1 MRLEFRKRH
10 LSILAFPP
18 VDVPALTVVV
28 GINGSGKTHLL
39 QAILNGSVT
48 NSVASSTGE
57 QVPGS
62 NDGPLRLLSLSG
74 TPMTDVNAYTSSEGP
89 QSIAVNSMQRNSNF
103 EAARRSVLSPFAT
116 QLDQLTAGRIS
127 GSLQTNE
134 DIWRLGI
141 DETVARAGDESLRPE
156 IERIFRD
163 AEAELLKPYMPSP
176 SPHHLTHFNALTP
189 RSLQIVSAK
198 LGVPPLMVTELQEQ
212 QLRPWQADQF
222 QNSLPILFGRY
233 RDAMLR
239 NGLAQLRDQQ
249 EGSCLGLTNDEFVAQ
264 FGRPPW
270 KQISETFEAFGLP
283 YEAAEPDL
291 FSFSQVHLNLAKK
304 PGGEPVNIQHLS
316 SGEKVLLQFA
326 ISSYDYDEDI
336 VNVKRPAVLLLDEMD
351 APLHPEMVHRWLGVI
366 NDGLVAKQGMHC
378 IVTTHS
384 PTTVALA
391 PEAALYEMR
400 DGFSGLTKISKQDA
414 LNKLTFGVPTLS
426 IDYSGRRQVF
436 AESDTDA
443 AIYER
448 VYALI
453 KSSISCERELN
464 FLSTGMRN
472 KDGGEINSGCVIVN
486 NIVKQMTS
494 YGARN
499 VFGIVDW
506 DGINTSDDRV
516 KVVAEGVRDGIE
528 NVLLDPVLICLL
540 LMKHRKAP
548 LGLEDID
555 RFAGV
560 EALDAVALQRL
571 ADAVQLKAFPGTSG
585 ATTAVQFLGGQ
596 SVNVL
601 NEYLTIN
608 DHDLEDLLTE
618 TFQPLKTWSKR
629 GRGQL
634 VKGIIEEVLTEH
646 RNLCPTELRTVFEC
660 IANAPA

>member
-1 MRLEFRKRH
+1 MRLEFAKRH

-18 VDVPALTVVV
+18 VDVPPLTVVV

-39 QAILNGSVT
+39 QAIQNGSVT
-48 NSVASSTGE
+48 NSVAISTGE
-57 QVPGS
+57 PMPGM
-62 NDGPLRLLSLSG
+62 NDGPLRLLSLTG
-74 TPMTDVNAYTSSEGP
+74 TPMADANAYMSSEGP
-89 QSIAVNSMQRNSNF
+89 QSLAVTAMQRGSNF
-103 EAARRSVLSPFAT
+103 EAARRVALSPFAT
-116 QLDQLTAGRIS
+116 QLDQLTSGRIS
-127 GSLQTNE
+127 QSLRPNE

-141 DETVARAGDESLRPE
+141 DETVARAGDESHRPE
-156 IERIFRD
+156 IERIFRE
-163 AEAELLKPYMPSP
+163 AEAELLRAHASNPNP
-176 SPHHLTHFNALTP
+176 PHTAQPNAFTP
-189 RSLQIVSAK
+189 QSVQRVSAK
-198 LGVPPLMVTELQEQ
+198 LGISPLMVTELQEQ

-249 EGSCLGLTNDEFVAQ
+249 EGTRLGLTNDEFVVR

-283 YEAAEPDL
+283 YEAAGPDL
-291 FSFSQVHLNLAKK
+291 FSFSQVHLTLEKK
-304 PGGEPVNIQHLS
+304 PGGEPVNIHHLS

-326 ISSYDYDEDI
+326 ISSYTYDEDI
-336 VNVKRPAVLLLDEMD
+336 VNVKRPSVLLLDEMD

-391 PEAALYEMR
+391 PEAALYEMK

-453 KSSISCERELN
+453 KSSITCDRELN

-472 KDGGEINSGCVIVN
+472 KDGGEVNSGCVIVK
-486 NIVKQMTS
+486 NIVEQMTG

-506 DGINTSDDRV
+506 DGSTKSTERV

-528 NVLLDPVLICLL
+528 NVLLDPVLVCLL

-548 LGLEDID
+548 EGLGDID
-555 RFAGV
+555 RFSGA
-560 EALDAVALQRL
+560 EALDAIALQRL
-571 ADAVQLKAFPGTSG
+571 ADAIQFKVFPQSSG
-585 ATTAVQFLGGQ
+585 HMTAVHFLGGQ
-596 SVNVL
+596 AVNVL
-601 NEYLTIN
+601 EEYLTVN
-608 DHDLEDLLTE
+608 DHDLEDLLVK
-618 TFQPLKTWSKR
+618 TFQPLQSWSRR

-646 RNLCPTELRTVFEC
+646 RSFCPAELRTVFEC
-660 IANAPA
+660 IANESA